1 MKRLFAL
8 MLCLCVMG
16 ISAAVSEEIPD
27 WFAAENAKNP
37 SYLLHFV
44 DAWPAELLGAVE
56 GSGYEQ
62 AGIVDGYA
70 VMRFGKW
77 SCGQVLLQQDGKYVL
92 GAFNNLD
99 GAWVAVFS
107 AGAVRQDAGAPTLL
121 PEAVEYQYD
130 DYQVSQCDG
139 STNFKLVYAD
149 GTTYRFFHATDG
161 WWLTNITKNDG
172 TNLFFGA
179 KTVKDNVTN
188 KGCYNVYDITLAG
201 MDVTTLPTSFAVYRE
216 ASDATPQ
223 GDRSMGQ
230 LYIPVQSM
238 ENYEECRPYLMLRS
252 APNASATVIATV
264 FDGVEVQVTGE
275 QGGFLQVQFGNL
287 SGWMESQNVLRG
299 SDRAS
304 RWTEGGMRA
313 QVYLYNGAT
322 SRDVYAG
329 DDGQQVI
336 GQVQKGELVFLQ
348 AIPEN
353 KNYVQVLYDDGKT
366 GWMRLKEVC
375 MTDNMTSALVHS
387 DDATK
392 RLNLRVSPSKSALS
406 LGKYYAG
413 TSVTFLYTTTEAK
426 GWAYVGIEGKCGWVM
441 TKYLNYSWEADGGTM
456 APPLAT
462 VRKNRS
468 ALYMDSVDGVA
479 QGISCTY
486 DQGTKAEVLGID
498 HKLAHVRMQDGRS
511 GYMALSDLGGEPKTS
526 RPNRRKLQ
534 EDVVCYTQDGTQM
547 SVFHKGE
554 TLSFAERTAQ
564 PLVYAYTGTAGGWVD
579 STLAWQ

>member
-1 MKRLFAL
+1 
-8 MLCLCVMG
+8 
-16 ISAAVSEEIPD
+16 
-27 WFAAENAKNP
+27 
-37 SYLLHFV
+37 
-44 DAWPAELLGAVE
+44 
-56 GSGYEQ
+56 
-62 AGIVDGYA
+62 
-70 VMRFGKW
+70 
-77 SCGQVLLQQDGKYVL
+77 
-92 GAFNNLD
+92 
-99 GAWVAVFS
+99 
-107 AGAVRQDAGAPTLL
+107 
-121 PEAVEYQYD
+121 
-130 DYQVSQCDG
+130 
-139 STNFKLVYAD
+139 
-149 GTTYRFFHATDG
+149 
-161 WWLTNITKNDG
+161 
-172 TNLFFGA
+172 
-179 KTVKDNVTN
+179 
-188 KGCYNVYDITLAG
+188 
-201 MDVTTLPTSFAVYRE
+201 
-216 ASDATPQ
+216 
-223 GDRSMGQ
+223 MGQ
-230 LYIPVQSM
+230 LYVPVQSM

-252 APNASATVIATV
+252 APNASATVTATV

-287 SGWMESQNVLRG
+287 SGWMEGQYVLRG

-375 MTDNMTSALVHS
+375 MTDNMTSALVRS
-387 DDATK
+387 DDVTK

-441 TKYLNYSWEADGGTM
+441 TEYLDYSWEADGGTM

-486 DQGTKAEVLGID
+486 DKGTKAEVLGID

-511 GYMALSDLGGEPKTS
+511 GYMALSDLGGEPKKS
-526 RPNRRKLQ
+526 SPNRRKLQ

-547 SVFHKGE
+547 SVFHQGE
-554 TLSFAERTAQ
+554 TLRSEERR
-564 PLVYAYTGTAGGWVD
+564 
-579 STLAWQ
+579 